1 MVRNKLLKATALGM
15 IALVVLPALTV
26 LGSAETTTT
35 TTAPQGVG
43 SIAAMK
49 YVTSVKLK
57 IERVMELADRYSIT
71 LPDELQERAEQAQ
84 ELIGQAEQAL
94 EAGNYSGAV
103 KLATMAAANIGPVAG
118 YVWHNIPQEDRHELI
133 GKYEQLALRV
143 RVEVAGKLAEMMR
156 YLETNLSI
164 ELPAELKQKLQ
175 EAVDWLI
182 RANESLAAGNLS
194 DARFYMAKASVIF
207 GLVTAGIHRYTHHYF
222 DVVAAGAQAT
232 KAVIRVSI
240 RLEIAINKTVELI
253 SAGNISE
260 ALQALDVLENVSNAT
275 AHRVSKMAD
284 LLERR
289 GVNATVVEAVRNLA
303 EALENVSIKAAEAAQ
318 ALAGEEP
325 DTVTAIALLEEA
337 RNDLSSALQVLQD
350 LRLPEKVRGVVRQA
364 IEAVRVSDRA
374 FEHMLVHALSGM
386 ARKLDHTLAK
396 LQRTY
401 QAYRSGRISEEQY
414 LSVLNQVKQALETL
428 KERIGDRAP
437 EWLTQKID
445 YILNWI
451 ENHMPQ

>member
-26 LGSAETTTT
+26 LGNAETTTT
-35 TTAPQGVG
+35 TVPQGVG

-71 LPDELQERAEQAQ
+71 LPDELQERAEQAR

-156 YLETNLSI
+156 YLETELGI

-175 EAVDWLI
+175 EAIDWLI
-182 RANESLAAGNLS
+182 RANESLMAGNLS

-207 GLVTAGIHRYTHHYF
+207 GLVTAGIHRYAHHHL
-222 DVVAAGAQAT
+222 DVVAAGVQAT
-232 KAVIRVSI
+232 KAVVGVSI

-253 SAGNISE
+253 SAGNISD
-260 ALQALDVLENVSNAT
+260 ALQALDALENVSNAT

-289 GVNATVVEAVRNLA
+289 GVNATVVEAIRNLA

-325 DTVTAIALLEEA
+325 DTVTAIALLEDA
-337 RNDLSSALQVLQD
+337 REDLANALQALQD
-350 LRLPEKVRGVVRQA
+350 LGLPEKVRGVVRQA
-364 IEAVRVSDRA
+364 IEAVRISDRA
-374 FEHMLVHALSGM
+374 FEHMLVHALTGM

-428 KERIGDRAP
+428 KERIGDKAP
-437 EWLTQKID
+437 EWLIQKID